1 MGHIMDGLY
10 TNTDLVD
17 TLIVDLNNLV
27 KQQASGQYIQFCG
40 IVVQMAQKLNNLKSG
55 IVSDL
60 ANKDEKIEALKNT
73 IRELGGE
80 CEDIPINE
88 FLNGGEAK

>member
-1 MGHIMDGLY
+1 MDGLY
-10 TNTDLVD
+10 TNTELVD

-27 KQQASGQYIQFCG
+27 KEQLSGQYIQFCG
-40 IVVQMAQKLNNLKSG
+40 IVVQMTQKLTNLKKG
-55 IVSDL
+55 IISDL

-73 IRELGGE
+73 IRELGGR

-88 FLNGGEAK
+88 FFNGGETK